1 MAQMVMMSLLIAGSA
16 ALVLIVILLLKPWNI
31 LSPKTVVGQKNR
43 YYIKKTY
50 SRFAVGIY
58 KLLSRFFVTHVFVVN
73 LASMFK
79 HMYVLDDDESRV
91 KATSLI
97 IWEIIIGIATFTL
110 SIRYFDDTLLALIM
124 TYMIIAYAF
133 QKLRGDGQ
141 RFLEELEET
150 ISDMVHMYNAG
161 GKNIDRM
168 FTRILEDRHSY
179 MYRYME
185 QMYTYLRRAILD
197 TSDQKAIT
205 EYNNIVASRH
215 LRLIFNYLYITYR
228 YGDEIN
234 ITGEQLF
241 NRNMLA
247 IQREVHADLTKIV
260 RIKDE
265 TIGEQWFIIMAVAMI
280 PAATWYMNTF
290 FTFDGFETIGR
301 FLNSS
306 FGYTIKVVCAVFSLI
321 CYYIYLKLM
330 SSNVALEFHREI
342 SWEENILNK
351 HRKLRDFI
359 DFLAPKGGTKRRK
372 KLESDI
378 SMSEGYIGVRPL
390 YLKKLSLSLIVTVIV
405 AMLLSVDTYTSYQGI
420 TSDLYRGVNKEL
432 MDTIVSLEDYPEEY
446 KSQSLSNDMIVI
458 DILKQNQ
465 DEYFSISTTDE
476 RIGYIET
483 VIKENNVDY
492 GIYYEI
498 AAQRICEKFVLLGR
512 IDPGL
517 ILLILIAAFLGAYML
532 PNLAMKLNLMLNKG
546 AIIYDEVNGCY
557 TVVVLLINHS
567 ASNVYM
573 LLNWLTS
580 FASVF
585 KSRLQACV
593 DNLSEHEIKELEV
606 GVEYK
611 PFSRLIECML
621 LAYEGADLKSAFAG
635 IEQRH
640 LFQEESRRMVN
651 EQIIAKRVGYS
662 EALSWSAMGATFCL
676 YIVAPMILSIVEMLL
691 QLL

>member
-1 MAQMVMMSLLIAGSA
+1 MIMLSMLIAGGA
-16 ALVLIVILLLKPWNI
+16 AMVLIIILLLKPWNI
-31 LSPKTVVGQKNR
+31 LSPKTVSGQKNR
-43 YYIKKTY
+43 YYIKKAY
-50 SRFAVGIY
+50 SKVAVWIY
-58 KLLSRFFVTHVFVVN
+58 KGLSKFFITHVFIVN

-79 HMYVLDDDESRV
+79 HMYVLDEDEAKVR
-91 KATSLI
+91 ATSLVL
-97 IWEIIIGIATFTL
+97 WEIIIGIITFTL
-110 SIRYFDDTLLALIM
+110 SIRYFDDTLLTLIL
-124 TYMIIAYAF
+124 TYMIVAHAF
-133 QKLRGDGQ
+133 QKIRGDGQ
-141 RFLEELEET
+141 KFLEELEET

-168 FTRILEDRHSY
+168 FTRILEDRKSY
-179 MYRYME
+179 MYRYMD
-185 QMYTYLRRAILD
+185 QMYAYLKRAIVD
-197 TSDQKAIT
+197 SNDQRAIT
-205 EYNNIVASRH
+205 EYNDIVASRH

-247 IQREVHADLTKIV
+247 IQREVHADLIKIQ
-260 RIKDE
+260 RIKDG
-265 TIGEQWFIIMAVAMI
+265 TIGEQWFIILAVAMI

-306 FGYTIKVVCAVFSLI
+306 FGYTIKVICAVFSLI

-330 SSNVALEFHREI
+330 SSNVALEFHRAI

-351 HRKLRDFI
+351 NRKLRDFI
-359 DFLAPKGGTKRRK
+359 DFLAPKSGTKRRR

-378 SMSEGYIGVRPL
+378 SMSEGYVGVRPL
-390 YLKKLSLSLIVTVIV
+390 YLKKLCISLVVTMIV

-432 MDTIVSLEDYPEEY
+432 MDTIVSLEEYPDEY
-446 KSQSLSNDMIVI
+446 KSQSLSNDMIII
-458 DILKQNQ
+458 DILKENQ
-465 DEYFSISTTDE
+465 DYYFSIPTTEE

-483 VIKENNVDY
+483 VIQDSNVDY

-512 IDPGL
+512 IDARL
-517 ILLILIAAFLGAYML
+517 IMLILIAAFLGAYML
-532 PNLAMKLNLMLNKG
+532 PNLAMKLNLMLNRG

-606 GVEYK
+606 GVNYK
-611 PFSRLIECML
+611 PFSRLIECLL

-640 LFQEESRRMVN
+640 MFQEESRGMVN

-662 EALSWSAMGATFCL
+662 EALSWSAMGVTFCL

-691 QLL
+691 QIL